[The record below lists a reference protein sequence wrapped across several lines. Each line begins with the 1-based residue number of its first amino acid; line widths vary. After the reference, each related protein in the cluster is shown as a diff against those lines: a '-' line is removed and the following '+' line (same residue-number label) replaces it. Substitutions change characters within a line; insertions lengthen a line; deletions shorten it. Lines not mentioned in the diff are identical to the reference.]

1 MNERIR
7 NGEEAT
13 VELRKERASLVRD
26 IVREMNELYKLIDPE
41 GNNKYTGLFTGRN
54 EIYSGSEA
62 TVFHLVKLF
71 ALQRVLGHNYPI
83 VVDSFRA
90 EDLSTEKEKMVLK
103 VCKSLGNQVIL
114 TTTLK
119 QEEIGKYDSQEGINH
134 ISYFSHA
141 PSKILD
147 IKYVSE
153 FMGIMSDFSLKI

>member
-1 MNERIR
+1 M
-7 NGEEAT
+7 
-13 VELRKERASLVRD
+13 
-26 IVREMNELYKLIDPE
+26 
-41 GNNKYTGLFTGRN
+41 
-54 EIYSGSEA
+54 
-62 TVFHLVKLF
+62 
-71 ALQRVLGHNYPI
+71 GHNYPI